1 MPNNTV
7 NPAPHPNVTQTTP
20 FTPGEIT
27 DIRRFGGFPAYAGFG
42 YVYGAGGMA
51 NLDVQIANMSDQEQV
66 IIRTVYLPNLT
77 QLESDVVATRSTLN
91 VAVAAVFTRNKN
103 EVAERRALFNSTRRE
118 MCAFIGVAPGPG
130 LRDGNRIVR
139 G

>member
-1 MPNNTV
+1 MP
-7 NPAPHPNVTQTTP
+7 QTTP
-20 FTPGEIT
+20 FTDTEVT
-27 DIRRFGGFPAYAGFG
+27 NIRRFAGFPAKSSAGFW
-42 YVYGAGGMA
+42 YPVEISATLTASLLIMTDA
-51 NLDVQIANMSDQEQV
+51 EQV
-66 IIRTVYLPNLT
+66 VIRTVYLPNLT